1 MRTARSL
8 PYEGGLPDADPPPR
22 ANTHP
27 PTVDRQTLW
36 KHNLRKLRLR
46 AATKISYL
54 YKGGMVVEG
63 SHSSYTFC
71 SDL

>member
-22 ANTHP
+22 TDKH
-27 PTVDRQTLW
+27 W
-36 KHNLRKLRLR
+36 KHNLRKLSLR
-46 AATKISYL
+46 AETKISYL
-54 YKGGMVVEG
+54 YKGGMVVEC